1 MNKILRCTVAIAA
14 LVAAAHAGAQ
24 ITFYEHDEFQGR
36 SFNPGA
42 QLSSFSTA
50 GFNDQASSAIV
61 TSGRW
66 EVCEDDAFAG
76 RCVILRPGQYP
87 SFSAMNM
94 NDRISS
100 VRVIA
105 ENTGVNDDRYAP
117 FPPPALDTRR
127 RGKEE
132 LFVVDVTSV
141 RAVVGTPDQRC
152 WLEPELVPQASQA
165 SKPNVGGAVV
175 GAILGGILGHQVGG
189 GAGKDLATVGGVIVG
204 GAIGS
209 QVGRGGNNTQP
220 STQSVQRCT
229 TMPSQTAPALW
240 DVGYTFRGQDHQ
252 VQMTTQPGPIILVN
266 RNGEPRTVSN
276 PQ

>member
-14 LVAAAHAGAQ
+14 LVGAAHAGAQ

>member
-87 SFSAMNM
+87 SFCAMNM

>member
-14 LVAAAHAGAQ
+14 LVGAAHAGAQ

-94 NDRISS
+94 NDRVSS
-100 VRVIA
+100 VRAVI

-132 LFVVDVTSV
+132 LFVADVTSV

>member
-14 LVAAAHAGAQ
+14 LVGAAHAGAQ

-94 NDRISS
+94 NDRVSS
-100 VRVIA
+100 VRAVI

>member
-1 MNKILRCTVAIAA
+1 MNKILRTTVAIAT
-14 LVAAAHAGAQ
+14 LVAAAQAGAQ

-36 SFNPGA
+36 SFTPGG
-42 QLSSFSTA
+42 QLSSLRTV

-66 EVCEDDAFAG
+66 EVCEDDGFAG

-100 VRVIA
+100 VRSVF
-105 ENTGVNDDRYAP
+105 ENSGVNDDRY
-117 FPPPALDTRR
+117 PPPATPTLDTRR

-152 WLEPELVPQASQA
+152 WVEPEQVSQTPR
-165 SKPNVGGAVV
+165 PNVGGAVV

-189 GAGKDLATVGGVIVG
+189 GVGKDLATVGGVIAG

-209 QVGRGGNNTQP
+209 QVGRSGNTPQP

-229 TMPSQTAPALW
+229 TMPSQAAPAMW
-240 DVGYTFRGQDHQ
+240 DVGYNFRGQDHQ
-252 VQMTTQPGPIILVN
+252 VQMATQPGSIILVN
-266 RNGEPRTVSN
+266 RNGEPRTVPN
-276 PQ
+276 FQ